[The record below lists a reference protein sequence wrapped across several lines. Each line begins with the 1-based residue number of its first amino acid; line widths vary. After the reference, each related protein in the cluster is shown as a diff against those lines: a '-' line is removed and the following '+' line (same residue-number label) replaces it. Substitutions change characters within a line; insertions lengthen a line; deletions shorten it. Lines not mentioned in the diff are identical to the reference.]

1 MRRRPVSRPRALLLL
16 ALLLVFGA
24 ATAGRLAYWQLV
36 RQDWLV
42 AQAREQVTVLVEIPA
57 ARGTVYD
64 RSGVVALAT
73 SVQRDLLAAFP
84 AQLASG
90 PGAAARRAAT
100 AAHLAYILDL
110 DAAAAAAL
118 RERLDSGRAYVVLA
132 RDLTAAQSREIREAL
147 AAGDVH
153 HVRLEPEA
161 VRVYPLEGG
170 APGTSLASHV
180 LGFVNREGHGQYGI
194 EEYWQAELAGI
205 PQVLLAERDA
215 SNQPNLARAE
225 VIAPGSP
232 GADLILTIDAS
243 LQLALEREIYAAW
256 VANEAVRVSAVVMD
270 PRTGAILAQ
279 ATYPAYDGNRFQEV
293 ADKDPGRFVDPVVS
307 AVYEPGSVFKMVAAA
322 AALEAGIVTPTSIVS
337 DGARLKLDGG
347 RTFVTNAD
355 KRSRGRMT
363 FEDAVAWSRNV
374 VLSKVALELGET
386 TEAAAR
392 ALYGTWQR
400 LGFGAPTGVDL
411 AGEVGG
417 LVRDPAAS
425 AWREI
430 DLANGSFGQGVAVT
444 VLQLATAFSAMVNG
458 GILPTPHVVQSV
470 GIEPRLVPEKGRVL
484 SPELAAEL
492 LGLLRHVPMA
502 VPVIGNRTLIPGYAV
517 GGKTGTAQIWDS
529 EKGRWKPGA
538 YNYSFVG
545 FAGRA
550 SADVVVA
557 VRIEE
562 ARPAVQ
568 RIGVLELPIESFE
581 LFRRIAAD
589 ALNALSLPPAP
600 ASAGSE
606 GSGR

>member
-1 MRRRPVSRPRALLLL
+1 
-16 ALLLVFGA
+16 
-24 ATAGRLAYWQLV
+24 
-36 RQDWLV
+36 
-42 AQAREQVTVLVEIPA
+42 
-57 ARGTVYD
+57 
-64 RSGVVALAT
+64 
-73 SVQRDLLAAFP
+73 
-84 AQLASG
+84 
-90 PGAAARRAAT
+90 
-100 AAHLAYILDL
+100 
-110 DAAAAAAL
+110 
-118 RERLDSGRAYVVLA
+118 
-132 RDLTAAQSREIREAL
+132 
-147 AAGDVH
+147 
-153 HVRLEPEA
+153 
-161 VRVYPLEGG
+161 
-170 APGTSLASHV
+170 
-180 LGFVNREGHGQYGI
+180 
-194 EEYWQAELAGI
+194 
-205 PQVLLAERDA
+205 
-215 SNQPNLARAE
+215 
-225 VIAPGSP
+225 
-232 GADLILTIDAS
+232 
-243 LQLALEREIYAAW
+243 
-256 VANEAVRVSAVVMD
+256 MD

-293 ADKDPGRFVDPVVS
+293 ADEDPGRFVDPVVS
-307 AVYEPGSVFKMVAAA
+307 AAYEPGSVFKMVTAA
-322 AALEAGIVTPTSIVS
+322 AALEAGVVTPTSIVS

-392 ALYGTWQR
+392 TLYGTWQR
-400 LGFGAPTGVDL
+400 LGFGAPTGIDL

-458 GILPTPHVVQSV
+458 GSLPTPHVVQSV

-484 SPELAAEL
+484 PPELAAQL
-492 LGLLRHVPMA
+492 VGLLRHVPVA

-568 RIGVLELPIESFE
+568 RIGLLELPIESFE

-589 ALNALSLPPAP
+589 ALNALSLSPAP
-600 ASAGSE
+600 PSAGSE